1 MAELERS
8 DAEGQ
13 IKILLEEYRS
23 LRDEAKQ
30 RISERM
36 TLLSLAVA
44 AAALIASSHNAVWAY
59 AVAAGFLVGAA
70 WVWLRS
76 WRILD
81 KLSRRLSGLEQ
92 AINGLARRTYSI
104 SQECEPLG
112 PGSNLLGWETQ
123 LQTGRDELAE
133 AGGLKGMYG
142 QLVHPKPKQQQQQ
155 KKDLS

>member
-36 TLLSLAVA
+36 TLLGLLTA
-44 AAALIASSHNAVWAY
+44 AAAVIASTHNATWAY
-59 AVAAGFLVGAA
+59 IVAVAFIVIGGL
-70 WVWLRS
+70 VWLRS

-81 KLSRRLSGLEQ
+81 KLSWRISGLEA
-92 AINGLARRTYSI
+92 AINDLARTAYRLDARA
-104 SQECEPLG
+104 E
-112 PGSNLLGWETQ
+112 LLGWETQ
-123 LQTGRDELAE
+123 LQEGRAQLAE
-133 AGGLKGMYG
+133 AEGLAGAYG
-142 QLVHPKPKQQQQQ
+142 RLVHPYRP
-155 KKDLS
+155 

>member
-30 RISERM
+30 RIGERM
-36 TLLSLAVA
+36 TLLSLLVA
-44 AAALIASSHNAVWAY
+44 AAALIASSHNAVW
-59 AVAAGFLVGAA
+59 
-70 WVWLRS
+70 
-76 WRILD
+76 
-81 KLSRRLSGLEQ
+81 
-92 AINGLARRTYSI
+92 TYTI
-104 SQECEPLG
+104 GQESEPLG

-123 LQTGRDELAE
+123 LQKGREKLAG

-142 QLVHPKPKQQQQQ
+142 RLVHPEPEL
-155 KKDLS
+155 DA